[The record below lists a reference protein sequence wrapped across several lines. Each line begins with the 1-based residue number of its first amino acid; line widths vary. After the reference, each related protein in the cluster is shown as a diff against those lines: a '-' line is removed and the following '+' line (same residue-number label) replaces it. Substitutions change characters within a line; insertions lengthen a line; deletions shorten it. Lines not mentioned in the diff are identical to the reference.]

1 MEDRVL
7 MPYEELKK
15 TMTARFQPQAAVR
28 EGLQP
33 QAAQLRALVIDDEVA
48 VNNNI
53 RKILAKKG
61 FEIGQATSKAE
72 ALEKLGDGTYA
83 MVILDLKMPGVKG
96 LELLAAIRERQPSA
110 RVIIVTGYASIETA
124 VEGARMGAVGY
135 VPKPFTPAE
144 LRNAADQAFR
154 LAA

>member
-1 MEDRVL
+1 M
-7 MPYEELKK
+7 
-15 TMTARFQPQAAVR
+15 
-28 EGLQP
+28 
-33 QAAQLRALVIDDEVA
+33 A

-61 FEIGQATSKAE
+61 FEIEQATNKAE
-72 ALEKLGDGTYA
+72 ALKKLGDGSYA
-83 MVILDLKMPGVKG
+83 LVILDLKMPGVKG
-96 LELLAAIRERQPSA
+96 LELLAAIRDRQPSA
-110 RVIIVTGYASIETA
+110 RVVIVTGYASIETA

-135 VPKPFTPAE
+135 VSKPFTPAE